1 MILELVISRIQIYSL
16 RVLDGAKNL
25 SNQLYIIE
33 IIKSTALNKQ
43 KNSFECSSL

>member
-1 MILELVISRIQIYSL
+1 MILELVISGIQTYSL
-16 RVLDGAKNL
+16 TVLDGAKNL

-43 KNSFECSSL
+43 KNSFECCCL